1 MRKRAAIV
9 AVLATLSAALPARAA
24 TEATP
29 APWTPALVP
38 AGVTVAGVQIG
49 SMTPDMARLALRD
62 AFRRPLTF
70 AVDKRRW
77 RLRPG
82 RVGARADLRG
92 AVAQAL
98 GAFPLED
105 VRLPVSIERPR
116 VQRYVAQMGRRYSRE
131 PVNAGLAVRGTRPVV
146 TRPVPGRDLA
156 RLTMRVLIERSLREQ
171 NRQPIKLRF
180 HRREPKVTK
189 VGRVPVVVIA
199 RDSKRLLL
207 YRGTRLQAT
216 FSIATG
222 QASYP
227 TPVGNFSIVIK
238 ERDPW
243 WNPPDSDWAKGLKP
257 VPPGPGNPLGTRWM
271 GLSAPGIGVHGT
283 PDAASIG
290 YSASHGCIRMH
301 VPQAEWLFE
310 QVNVG
315 TPVFIVAA

>member
-1 MRKRAAIV
+1 MWTTAA
-9 AVLATLSAALPARAA
+9 AALLLAALAAAPARAGS
-24 TEATP
+24 EIVQ

-38 AGVTVAGVQIG
+38 AAVRVAGVHVG
-49 SMTPDMARLALRD
+49 GMTPDMARLALRD
-62 AFRRPLTF
+62 EFRRPLTF

-77 RLRPG
+77 RIRPG
-82 RVGARADLRG
+82 RVDARADLRG
-92 AVAQAL
+92 AIAQAL
-98 GAFPLED
+98 AAFPLED
-105 VRLPVSIERPR
+105 VRLPVSVERR
-116 VQRYVAQMGRRYSRE
+116 SVRSYVAHMDRRFSRA
-131 PVNAGLAVRGTRPVV
+131 PVDARLQVRGIRPVV
-146 TRPVPGRDLA
+146 MRPIPGRDLA

-171 NRQPIKLRF
+171 DRRPIKLRF

-189 VGRVPVVVIA
+189 VGRIPVVVIA

-216 FSIATG
+216 FPIATG
-222 QASYP
+222 QPSYP
-227 TPVGNFSIVIK
+227 TPVGSFSIVIK

-243 WNPPDSDWAKGLKP
+243 WNPPDSDWARGLKP

-271 GLSAPGIGVHGT
+271 GLSARGIGVHGT

-310 QVNVG
+310 HVSVG

>member
-1 MRKRAAIV
+1 MRTTAA
-9 AVLATLSAALPARAA
+9 AALLLVALAAAPARAA
-24 TEATP
+24 AEAMP

-38 AGVTVAGVQIG
+38 VAGVHVG
-49 SMTPDMARLALRD
+49 NMRPEMARLALRD

-70 AVDKRRW
+70 SVDKHRW
-77 RLRPG
+77 RVRPG
-82 RVGARADLRG
+82 GVGARADLKG

-105 VRLPVSIERPR
+105 VRLPVSVERRR
-116 VQRYVAQMGRRYSRE
+116 VLSYVAGLDRRFSRA
-131 PVNAGLAVRGTRPVV
+131 PVNAGLQVRGIRPVV

-156 RLTMRVLIERSLREQ
+156 RLTMRVLIQRSLREQ
-171 NRQPIKLRF
+171 DRDPIKLRF

-189 VGRVPVVVIA
+189 VGRVPVIVIA

-216 FSIATG
+216 FPIATG

-227 TPVGNFSIVIK
+227 TPIGNFSIVLK

-243 WNPPDSDWAKGLKP
+243 WNPPNSDWAKGLKP

-271 GLSAPGIGVHGT
+271 GLSAPYIGVHGT

-301 VPQAEWLFE
+301 VPHAEWLFE
-310 QVNVG
+310 RVSVG
-315 TPVFIVAA
+315 TPVFIVPA